1 MADLNH
7 IVLALV
13 SAPPEALVAIVAIGE
28 MLFMYLILKAFI
40 SIFKSERKS
49 NEQ

>member
-1 MADLNH
+1 MDTLNH
-7 IVLALV
+7 IVLTLV

-28 MLFMYLILKAFI
+28 MVFIYLILKVFI